1 MLSIWNST
9 YRVLFVDTLFNI
21 FNKSAKY
28 ALHERKVMSKKL
40 NDDKSTKVVSV
51 GDRNQTQTLS
61 TSNTMY

>member
-1 MLSIWNST
+1 M
-9 YRVLFVDTLFNI
+9 